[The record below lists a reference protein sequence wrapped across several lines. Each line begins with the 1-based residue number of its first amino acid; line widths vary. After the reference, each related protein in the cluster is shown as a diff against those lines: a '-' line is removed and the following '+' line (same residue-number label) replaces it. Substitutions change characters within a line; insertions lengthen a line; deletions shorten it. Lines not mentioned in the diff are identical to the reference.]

1 MSGVRGCVTLRLL
14 LLLSVVSVKHILV
27 KLSAVAVVLLEN
39 TIVSEASR
47 SLQEQFRSTGA
58 VSIYPAPS
66 SSQFNVHNIP
76 QMNSKTTTLDPS
88 TFSWRLHAYCMCILL
103 ARI

>member
-1 MSGVRGCVTLRLL
+1 MTLR
-14 LLLSVVSVKHILV
+14 LLLSVVSVKL
-27 KLSAVAVVLLEN
+27 KLSAVTAVLLEN

-47 SLQEQFRSTGA
+47 SLQEQFKSAGA

-76 QMNSKTTTLDPS
+76 
-88 TFSWRLHAYCMCILL
+88 
-103 ARI
+103 

>member
-1 MSGVRGCVTLRLL
+1 
-14 LLLSVVSVKHILV
+14 
-27 KLSAVAVVLLEN
+27 VLLEN
-39 TIVSEASR
+39 TMVWEASL
-47 SLQEQFRSTGA
+47 SLQEQFKSAGA

-76 QMNSKTTTLDPS
+76 QMNSKTTTLHPS
-88 TFSWRLHAYCMCILL
+88 SFGWQLHACCLCILCILL

>member
-1 MSGVRGCVTLRLL
+1 MSGVKGCVTLR

-27 KLSAVAVVLLEN
+27 KLSAVAAVLLEN

-47 SLQEQFRSTGA
+47 SLQEQFKSAGA

-76 QMNSKTTTLDPS
+76 QMNSKTTTLHPS
-88 TFSWRLHAYCMCILL
+88 TFSWQLHAYCVCILL
-103 ARI
+103 ERI

>member
-1 MSGVRGCVTLRLL
+1 MSGVRGCVKLRLL
-14 LLLSVVSVKHILV
+14 FSFVSVKQILV
-27 KLSAVAVVLLEN
+27 KLSAVAGVLPEN

-47 SLQEQFRSTGA
+47 SLQEQFKSAGA

-76 QMNSKTTTLDPS
+76 QMKNKTTTLHPS
-88 TFSWRLHAYCMCILL
+88 TFSG
-103 ARI
+103 

>member
-14 LLLSVVSVKHILV
+14 SFVSVKHILV

-39 TIVSEASR
+39 TFVSEASR
-47 SLQEQFRSTGA
+47 SLHEQFKSTGA

-66 SSQFNVHNIP
+66 SSQFNVHNMP
-76 QMNSKTTTLDPS
+76 QMNSKTTTLHPS
-88 TFSWRLHAYCMCILL
+88 AFSWQLHTYCVCVLL
-103 ARI
+103 ASI

>member
-1 MSGVRGCVTLRLL
+1 
-14 LLLSVVSVKHILV
+14 VKL
-27 KLSAVAVVLLEN
+27 KLSAVTAVLLEN

-47 SLQEQFRSTGA
+47 SLQEQFKSAGA

-76 QMNSKTTTLDPS
+76 
-88 TFSWRLHAYCMCILL
+88 
-103 ARI
+103 

>member
-1 MSGVRGCVTLRLL
+1 MSGVRGCVTLR

-27 KLSAVAVVLLEN
+27 KLSAVAVLLEN
-39 TIVSEASR
+39 RIVSEASR
-47 SLQEQFRSTGA
+47 SLQEQFKSAGA

-76 QMNSKTTTLDPS
+76 QMNNKTNTLHPS
-88 TFSWRLHAYCMCILL
+88 TFSWQLHVYCVCILL